1 MENYIN
7 SRLYH
12 YLSKDFIDNIIKYK
26 IYKIYK
32 LEDSPIHLSK
42 YNIFFFDIVR
52 GEYDLYF
59 HNNQENEYISRF
71 LLDSDSSNYLHN
83 INCYNLLLCSIVF
96 YEKGTKQKII

>member
-26 IYKIYK
+26 IYEIYK

-42 YNIFFFDIVR
+42 YNIFFSILL
-52 GEYDLYF
+52 GE
-59 HNNQENEYISRF
+59 NMIYIF
-71 LLDSDSSNYLHN
+71 IIIKKMN
-83 INCYNLLLCSIVF
+83 IYQDF
-96 YEKGTKQKII
+96 Y

>member
-12 YLSKDFIDNIIKYK
+12 YLAKNFIDNIIKYK

-42 YNIFFFDIVR
+42 YNIFFFR
-52 GEYDLYF
+52 Y
-59 HNNQENEYISRF
+59 
-71 LLDSDSSNYLHN
+71 
-83 INCYNLLLCSIVF
+83 C
-96 YEKGTKQKII
+96 

>member
-12 YLSKDFIDNIIKYK
+12 YLSKDFIDGIIKYK
-26 IYKIYK
+26 IYENYK
-32 LEDSPIHLSK
+32 LKDSPIHLSK
-42 YNIFFFDIVR
+42 YNIFSFSVVS

-59 HNNQENEYISRF
+59 HNNQENEYIPRF

-83 INCYNLLLCSIVF
+83 INCYNLLLYSTIF
-96 YEKGTKQKII
+96 YEKENKQKII